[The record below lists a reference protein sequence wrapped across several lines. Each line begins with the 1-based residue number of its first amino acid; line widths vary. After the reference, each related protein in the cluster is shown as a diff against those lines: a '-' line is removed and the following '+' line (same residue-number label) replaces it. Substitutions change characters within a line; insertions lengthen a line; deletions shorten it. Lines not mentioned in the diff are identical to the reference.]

1 MTSLALSELV
11 SCLPMLVKSTS
22 RRRADKESFL
32 SNGKKIGDTK
42 MGKRW
47 RPPVMEK
54 RLRNKKERRRKRED
68 D

>member
-1 MTSLALSELV
+1 MTSSALSELV

-22 RRRADKESFL
+22 RRRAEKWSFL
-32 SNGKKIGDTK
+32 SNEKKIGGTK

-47 RPPVMEK
+47 RQPMMEK